1 MPAPAQRF
9 GKPGPRERLTALAGV
24 LVVQTGL
31 GLALFSGFRVY
42 VPPARELVTRLIE
55 VTLPPPPPPPTIPKP
70 VERPR
75 SQSKHEA
82 AAPPPRQ
89 AKPGG
94 SPGPA
99 RHGNAITPKIQT
111 RAAPAAPVGGG
122 RGTGASQGLGAG
134 GGVGA
139 GGAGEDEGG
148 GDLEKVAG
156 DIYESDYP
164 PNLGRAGI
172 GGRVSVHITVGTNG
186 AVTTC
191 RVTRSSGN
199 AQLDLLT
206 CRLIEQRYR
215 FRPSTD
221 RYGRPIPDEADV
233 DQDWIPPR

>member
-24 LVVQTGL
+24 LIVQIGL

-42 VPPARELVTRLIE
+42 VPPPRELVTRLIE
-55 VTLPPPPPPPTIPKP
+55 VTLPPPPPPTPIIPKP
-70 VERPR
+70 VERSRPR
-75 SQSKHEA
+75 PKHE

-89 AKPGG
+89 ANPGG

-99 RHGNAITPKIQT
+99 RHGNTIIPKVQT
-111 RAAPAAPVGGG
+111 RAAPAALAGGG
-122 RGTGASQGLGAG
+122 SGTGASQGGGAG
-134 GGVGA
+134 GGVGT

-148 GDLEKVAG
+148 SDLEKIAG

-172 GGRVSVHITVGTNG
+172 GGRVSVQITVGTNG
-186 AVTTC
+186 AVTSC

-199 AQLDLLT
+199 AQLDSLT

-221 RYGRPIPDEADV
+221 RYGRPIPDQADV